1 MQNADTERATD
12 ALTHAHTHPRQGDSK
27 QVAVQRGPLRPEAG
41 TAGLTHSHVGAAQ
54 AGQVASEET
63 GHPFPLGP
71 EAPSGNG
78 P

>member
-1 MQNADTERATD
+1 MQIRNGPQMRSHT
-12 ALTHAHTHPRQGDSK
+12 LTHTHARETASK
-27 QVAVQRGPLRPEAG
+27 WPCKVGRSGQRRGQ
-41 TAGLTHSHVGAAQ
+41 AGLTHSHVGAAQ